1 MLTFE
6 DCIALCGLSE
16 EEVAAIAEHEHIPE
30 IAALELGDYLI
41 HTDNGE
47 LLIKKMII
55 DDIEHSRA
63 SGNIKHAADPAKT
76 ALEIM
81 AVFQGNSSLWSKSN
95 LSP

>member
-16 EEVAAIAEHEHIPE
+16 DEIAAIAEHEHIPE
-30 IAALELGDYLI
+30 ITALELGDYLVQ
-41 HTDNGE
+41 TDDGE

-63 SGNIKHAADPAKT
+63 NGNIEHAEL
-76 ALEIM
+76 LEL
-81 AVFQGNSSLWSKSN
+81 VLKRFVLTHPKVQELR
-95 LSP
+95 

>member
-63 SGNIKHAADPAKT
+63 SGNIKHAETLELVLKQFILTHPRLKEIQKSKT
-76 ALEIM
+76 S
-81 AVFQGNSSLWSKSN
+81 Q
-95 LSP
+95 